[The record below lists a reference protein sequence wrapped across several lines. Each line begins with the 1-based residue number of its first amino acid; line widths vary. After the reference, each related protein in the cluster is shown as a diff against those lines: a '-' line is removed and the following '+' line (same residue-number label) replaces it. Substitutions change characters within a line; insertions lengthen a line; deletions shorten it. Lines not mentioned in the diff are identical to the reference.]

1 MSSLINRRDLDFLL
15 FEYLDAGALTAFDRY
30 AEHDRATFEAVIDAA
45 EQLAVDQFQSHA
57 AKLDANEP
65 HFDGEHVH
73 IIPEVKAAVD
83 AYIDGGF
90 LGMAFDTKDG
100 GLQLPYTIAQ
110 ACASLFS
117 AANIG
122 TAGYAFLTGAAANML
137 RIVGSEEQKKRY
149 MRPMIEGRFFGTMC
163 LSEPQA
169 GSSLGDIKTRA
180 IPQAD
185 GTYHLKGTKMW
196 ISGGEHDL
204 SENIVHMVLAKIEA
218 PDTPPGTKGISLFV
232 VPKYM
237 VGDDG
242 RLGARNGVRL
252 AGLNHKMGYRGTVN
266 TVLNFGETEDC
277 VGELVGTAH
286 KGLAGM
292 FHMMNEA
299 RIGVGMGAA
308 VLGYAGYQVALDYA
322 KNRPQGRP
330 VADKNPS
337 SKPIAIIDHADIR
350 RLLLAQK
357 AAVEGAYG
365 LCLYCAKLVDT
376 VDAGADEQAA
386 ARAGLLLEILTPIAK
401 SWPSEFCL
409 EANKHAIQVL
419 GGYGYTRD
427 YPVERLYRDNRL
439 NPIHEGTHG
448 IQGLDLL
455 GRKVLMQDGAA
466 FKLLIATITESIEAN
481 ATTEVLSEFA
491 TALRDA
497 LQAAS
502 STTQTLIGAAMAGQT
517 DRFLANATIYLD
529 MLGHI
534 VLAWQWLEQASI
546 AMRRRGD
553 ATESDRTFYNGKLA
567 ACQYFFRYEL
577 PKIHTQC
584 ALLARLDTTTLAV
597 DASSL

>member
-83 AYIDGGF
+83 AYIEGGF

-149 MRPMIEGRFFGTMC
+149 MRPMIDGRFFGTMC

-169 GSSLGDIKTRA
+169 GSSLGDNKTRA

-386 ARAGLLLEILTPIAK
+386 SRPA
-401 SWPSEFCL
+401 
-409 EANKHAIQVL
+409 AN
-419 GGYGYTRD
+419 R
-427 YPVERLYRDNRL
+427 
-439 NPIHEGTHG
+439 EGIRSG
-448 IQGLDLL
+448 DIRFD
-455 GRKVLMQDGAA
+455 KVLAARNHVVEGVLLVEQFSVEVPLTAELTAATRMSESEDHATVKERDTCDG
-466 FKLLIATITESIEAN
+466 EPW
-481 ATTEVLSEFA
+481 
-491 TALRDA
+491 
-497 LQAAS
+497 
-502 STTQTLIGAAMAGQT
+502 
-517 DRFLANATIYLD
+517 
-529 MLGHI
+529 GH
-534 VLAWQWLEQASI
+534 
-546 AMRRRGD
+546 
-553 ATESDRTFYNGKLA
+553 
-567 ACQYFFRYEL
+567 
-577 PKIHTQC
+577 
-584 ALLARLDTTTLAV
+584 
-597 DASSL
+597 